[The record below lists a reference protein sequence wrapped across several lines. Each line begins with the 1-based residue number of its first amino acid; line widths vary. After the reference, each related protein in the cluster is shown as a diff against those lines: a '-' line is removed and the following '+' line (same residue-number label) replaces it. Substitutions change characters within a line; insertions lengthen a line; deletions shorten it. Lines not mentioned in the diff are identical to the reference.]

1 LANNPFMPSHAQS
14 LNEGSQDALL
24 QLLKRRAF
32 EEESLRRQMMVEQD
46 GARNAFNVQMR
57 MRDQQQQDEALNFR
71 KQQATKDEER
81 DAAKAARA
89 ERDAN
94 NVRGAQD
101 IFATGVQNGASRED
115 LVRAAI
121 DGKVPVS
128 MMPKAPVAKETPEER
143 SARIRADVSDRES
156 AQEPFDIARERR
168 AEGRRG
174 TRVAKDTPGAP
185 AQFRQTIQNR
195 IGSRGFENAENAI
208 KTVSS
213 RWQDWRKNYPGL
225 DLNAVRT
232 AVQNLYG
239 QRVSGGGTDAI
250 AAAVLEALKTD
261 RDDQ

>member
-128 MMPKAPVAKETPEER
+128 LMPREPKPPVPTQEDEATRAETLAEARARGSRRGNPPAPKA
-143 SARIRADVSDRES
+143 
-156 AQEPFDIARERR
+156 
-168 AEGRRG
+168 